1 MTIGVAVIG
10 AGMAGR
16 AHAAAYRIAPT
27 LYESTLPDLRFVSI
41 GDVSPELGSL
51 AARRFG
57 YERSDT
63 SWQAIAEDPDINV
76 VSVVVAN
83 FLHREMVEGLVAAG
97 KHVLCEKPLSDNLED
112 ARAMADLARSA
123 NTVVR
128 IGFTFRRAPGVAA
141 LRELVT
147 SGTLGRIL
155 HVDGRY
161 WCDYA
166 SDPKGPISWRYKGA
180 PGSGALADIGSHVA
194 YLVEFLGGDVQEVSG
209 GRFATAITER
219 PVPLGT
225 VVGHGQAAVS
235 DTYEAVENDDYA
247 SFSARLERSVGVVQV
262 SRVAAG
268 HPNGLALEVFG
279 DNGAA
284 KWEQE
289 RSGEFQLMLNE
300 GPSGMRGYR
309 RVIIGPDHPYFAGGL
324 PMDAPGVGVGQNDG
338 FVFQARAFLEEVAGI
353 DEAELAAPQRLVR
366 RRRTQH
372 GDSRGSRRV
381 RRQRRRSSEGS
392 ATANGGRAM
401 KFGVYNAIL
410 HDRSLPEAIEVI
422 AKLGL
427 TGIELN
433 SGGFLPPVHI
443 PTFDDILSSDAARD
457 DFLGLFEGTGVE
469 IAGPELQRQPAT
481 PRSGDRFEARRG
493 CTTQHPARESSRPAP
508 RRDDVGPAGRRAGW
522 SAAEL
527 DRQRVELWRP
537 RRARLSVDCRRGIL
551 ARDRPRGGATST

>member
-1 MTIGVAVIG
+1 M
-10 AGMAGR
+10 
-16 AHAAAYRIAPT
+16 
-27 LYESTLPDLRFVSI
+27 PDLRFVSI

-57 YERSDT
+57 YERYDT

-147 SGTLGRIL
+147 SGALGRIL

-166 SDPKGPISWRYKGA
+166 SDPKGPMSWRYKGA

-247 SFSARLERSVGVVQV
+247 SFSALFERTVGVVQV

-289 RSGEFQLMLNE
+289 RSGEFHLMLNE
-300 GPSGMRGYR
+300 GPAGMRGYR

-324 PMDAPGVGVGQNDG
+324 PMDAPGVGIGQNDG

-353 DEAELAAPQRLVR
+353 DEA
-366 RRRTQH
+366 
-372 GDSRGSRRV
+372 DS
-381 RRQRRRSSEGS
+381 
-392 ATANGGRAM
+392 
-401 KFGVYNAIL
+401 L
-410 HDRSLPEAIEVI
+410 
-422 AKLGL
+422 
-427 TGIELN
+427 
-433 SGGFLPPVHI
+433 
-443 PTFDDILSSDAARD
+443 
-457 DFLGLFEGTGVE
+457 
-469 IAGPELQRQPAT
+469 PAT
-481 PRSGDRFEARRG
+481 PRSTRAY
-493 CTTQHPARESSRPAP
+493 TTWRSSRRSPSP
-508 RRDDVGPAGRRAGW
+508 PPT
-522 SAAEL
+522 AA
-527 DRQRVELWRP
+527 QR
-537 RRARLSVDCRRGIL
+537 
-551 ARDRPRGGATST
+551 

>member
-1 MTIGVAVIG
+1 MTIGIAVIG

-16 AHAAAYRIAPT
+16 AHAAGYRLAPM
-27 LYESTLPDLRFVSI
+27 LYRSTLPDLRFVSI

-57 YERSDT
+57 YERNDT
-63 SWQAIAEDPDINV
+63 SWQAIAEDPDIKV

-112 ARAMADLARSA
+112 ARAMADVARSA

-147 SGTLGRIL
+147 SGALGQIL

-166 SDPKGPISWRYKGA
+166 SDPQGPISWRYKGA

-194 YLVEFLGGDVQEVSG
+194 YLMEFLGGDTQEVSG
-209 GRFATAITER
+209 GRFATAIAER

-225 VVGHGQAAVS
+225 VVGHGQAELS

-247 SFSARLERSVGVVQV
+247 SFCAQYEQGVGVVQV

-279 DNGAA
+279 DKGAA

-289 RSGEFQLMLNE
+289 RSAEFQLMLNE
-300 GPSGMRGYR
+300 GAAGTRGYR

-353 DEAELAAPQRLVR
+353 DEADSLPRNASFDEGVHNMEILAAVAESAANGGAAVTVAPQR
-366 RRRTQH
+366 T
-372 GDSRGSRRV
+372 
-381 RRQRRRSSEGS
+381 
-392 ATANGGRAM
+392 
-401 KFGVYNAIL
+401 
-410 HDRSLPEAIEVI
+410 EV
-422 AKLGL
+422 
-427 TGIELN
+427 T
-433 SGGFLPPVHI
+433 
-443 PTFDDILSSDAARD
+443 R
-457 DFLGLFEGTGVE
+457 
-469 IAGPELQRQPAT
+469 
-481 PRSGDRFEARRG
+481 
-493 CTTQHPARESSRPAP
+493 
-508 RRDDVGPAGRRAGW
+508 
-522 SAAEL
+522 
-527 DRQRVELWRP
+527 
-537 RRARLSVDCRRGIL
+537 
-551 ARDRPRGGATST
+551 